1 MLPLVKTE
9 LDISA
14 GCQSDED
21 DDVLSCKHKILQAK
35 QIHVSWLNI
44 IGLNNNHVIQVS
56 WHVTTKF
63 SDSAERDRR
72 GSKIKEKTY
81 FRLDFILLD
90 ISLCFYNLFLFYLVL
105 VP

>member
-1 MLPLVKTE
+1 MLLLVKTE
-9 LDISA
+9 LEILA

-21 DDVLSCKHKILQAK
+21 DDVLSRKHKILQQQ
-35 QIHVSWLNI
+35 QIHMSWLNI

-63 SDSAERDRR
+63 SASAERDRWVW
-72 GSKIKEKTY
+72 KIKEKTY
-81 FRLDFILLD
+81 FRLDFVLLD
-90 ISLCFYNLFLFYLVL
+90 ISLGFYNLFLFYLAL

>member
-9 LDISA
+9 LEISA

-21 DDVLSCKHKILQAK
+21 DDVLSHKHKILPQQ
-35 QIHVSWLNI
+35 QIPVSWLNI

-63 SDSAERDRR
+63 SLGQKGKD
-72 GSKIKEKTY
+72 GCGK
-81 FRLDFILLD
+81 
-90 ISLCFYNLFLFYLVL
+90 
-105 VP
+105 